1 MPSVSLE
8 VAQSQLPELL
18 LAAEGGDCVEIIG
31 QEGRRYR
38 LSPVR
43 PRPPVTG
50 VPRAGTAAGLFE
62 IADDF
67 DEPLDELGE
76 SMP

>member
-1 MPSVSLE
+1 MPTLSIE

-50 VPRAGTAAGLFE
+50 IPRTGTATGLIE

-67 DEPLDELGE
+67 DMPLDEL
-76 SMP
+76 SDYMP